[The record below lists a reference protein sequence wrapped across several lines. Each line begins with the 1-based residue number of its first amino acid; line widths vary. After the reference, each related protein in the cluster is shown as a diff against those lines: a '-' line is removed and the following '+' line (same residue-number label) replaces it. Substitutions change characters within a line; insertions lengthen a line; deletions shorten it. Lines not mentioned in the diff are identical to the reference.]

1 MDKVNVFYDKLKISY
16 KKTISYPSIN
26 RDIAILVPHSITHD
40 EIINVIRK
48 SSTKIL
54 RDVKLFDIYDD
65 KNFDKNTKSM
75 GYSLKFQSPDRTLK
89 SSEVDKEIKLVLDNL
104 LTKLNAKQR

>member
-1 MDKVNVFYDKLKISY
+1 MNI
-16 KKTISYPSIN
+16 
-26 RDIAILVPHSITHD
+26 
-40 EIINVIRK
+40 
-48 SSTKIL
+48 
-54 RDVKLFDIYDD
+54 LFDIYDD

-75 GYSLKFQSPDRTLK
+75 GYSLKFQSTDRTLK